1 MIPRAMLACTKPV
14 RADKRRR
21 SRSVETRA
29 GVSRP
34 SIIITKEVLYESYP
48 SYNSEYLARCH
59 TPGTACRAY
68 IVFSRIIIKEVTK
81 PSALA
86 GFAAITYIQKN
97 RVTITVNQKSH
108 IARPNWQ
115 TERAFSIKHAF
126 LSPPI
131 QGTLAFLTQKK
142 K

>member
-1 MIPRAMLACTKPV
+1 MRVTQVTTASIRLGTYARHCVPCCY
-14 RADKRRR
+14 
-21 SRSVETRA
+21 
-29 GVSRP
+29 
-34 SIIITKEVLYESYP
+34 IIIHFPEL
-48 SYNSEYLARCH
+48 
-59 TPGTACRAY
+59 
-68 IVFSRIIIKEVTK
+68 KEVTK
-81 PSALA
+81 PPSLA
-86 GFAAITYIQKN
+86 GLAAITYIQKN

-131 QGTLAFLTQKK
+131 QGTTAFLTQKK